1 MTPVNRP
8 PAEIHILKP
17 EGGKAFVEA
26 AQLKPHRPRNHQKR
40 PSRLFYLET
49 GGIVHAQTAI
59 SPVHWIVRPDFVKQ
73 QNFQNQGGRR
83 GKLADHESDLGAALR
98 VKQTTR

>member
-1 MTPVNRP
+1 MAPIHRP

-26 AQLKPHRPRNHQKR
+26 TQLQPHRPRNHQKR
-40 PSRLFYLET
+40 PRRLFYLET

-59 SPVHWIVRPDFVKQ
+59 PPGPRVCSADFYKELGFP
-73 QNFQNQGGRR
+73 NPGCRR
-83 GKLADHESDLGAALR
+83 GKVAGPESGLGPALC
-98 VKQTTR
+98 VEQTT